1 MNELQMHRPLMPGAR
16 LHTGLTYSE
25 GAGVDATDV
34 PCFYWSNGQYCFEVN
49 SYILHVWTN
58 EKASVDNN
66 GGSLRQYCMQ
76 VSHLIRFLEKNR
88 LNFLTLTDTYFT
100 IFINGLSAQVTEFD
114 ENVRTNTT
122 VRSIGSRCLDLLS
135 HCTTF
140 YGYPNFVSKDGVV
153 RGYRVEAYMRAE
165 RPSEYRRIVWYHH
178 SFPLSSEDRRR
189 GPITPGAINA
199 LRAAARRQAP
209 TIAARSKILISI
221 LVHTGCRRAEAAGIL
236 VQDVMRAYRS
246 KLSHP
251 LVRIPSA
258 KGDKKKR
265 YVPVPHIVLQT
276 WVDYIEEVRSVMIS
290 DVMSK
295 PQYAG
300 FVDHDVLLINAV
312 NGAPLSVNTIT
323 NEINDLKK
331 AAGILERSHPHMF
344 RHRFITEKFK
354 ELIIQY
360 DLQNTDVMRRAI
372 ANADVI
378 KRVLQE
384 WSGHKLTESLDRYI
398 HLAFNELARMEHVV
412 SDVFADASVK
422 ALDTILDEFEQEWK
436 AGLISAQE
444 QEERSTRAVKSYLSS
459 RMGR

>member
-1 MNELQMHRPLMPGAR
+1 MNELQMHRPLISGAR
-16 LHTGLTYSE
+16 LHVGITYSE
-25 GAGVDATDV
+25 GAGVDAANV

-49 SYILHVWTN
+49 LYILHLWTHD
-58 EKASVDNN
+58 KASLSNK

-76 VSHLIRFLEKNR
+76 ISHFIRFMEKNR

-100 IFINGLSAQVTEFD
+100 MFVNGLSAELTENG
-114 ENVRTNTT
+114 EVVKTANT
-122 VRSIGSRCLDLLS
+122 VRSIGSRCLDMLS

-140 YGYPNFVSKDGVV
+140 YWYPNFVSKNGVV
-153 RGYRVEAYMRAE
+153 RGYRVEAYMRVD
-165 RPSEYRRIVWYHH
+165 RPSEYRRIVWYHP

-189 GPITPGAINA
+189 EPITPGAIAA
-199 LRAAARRQAP
+199 LRAAARLQP
-209 TIAARSKILISI
+209 PIIAARSKLLISI

-236 VQDVMRAYRS
+236 VQDIMRAYRS

-251 LVRIPSA
+251 LVRISSV
-258 KGDKKKR
+258 KGDKKPR
-265 YVPVPHIVLQT
+265 NVPVPHVVLQT
-276 WVDYIEEVRSVMIS
+276 WVDYIEEVRAQMILN
-290 DVMSK
+290 VMSK

-300 FVDHDVLLINAV
+300 FADHGILLINAV
-312 NGAPLSVNTIT
+312 NGAPLSINTIT
-323 NEINDLKK
+323 NEISVLKK
-331 AAGILERSHPHMF
+331 AAGMSERSHPHMF

-398 HLAFNELARMEHVV
+398 HLAFNELARMEQVV

-422 ALDTILDEFEQEWK
+422 ALNTILDDFEQEWK

-444 QEERSTRAVKSYLSS
+444 QEERSTRVVKNYL
-459 RMGR
+459 RGRSVR